1 MVCLEGWMS
10 TENTLFRD
18 QTPFALLIK
27 TKTGFSISGEGKT
40 LLREFDNNSITLA
53 LHQHNRNLIRAPK
66 VKVQI
71 QWKTMSC
78 KQGHVHKS
86 VKWVCKSSTQFKW
99 FRQFAILPLFS
110 FSMCSEHEH
119 LRLLLWRFQICEPK
133 LRFSRLT
140 TQNPKFALY
149 TFILHLPNPQWSC
162 SFSWSRIMGLFY
174 SRYA

>member
-27 TKTGFSISGEGKT
+27 AKTGFSISGEGKT

-71 QWKTMSC
+71 Q
-78 KQGHVHKS
+78 
-86 VKWVCKSSTQFKW
+86 
-99 FRQFAILPLFS
+99 
-110 FSMCSEHEH
+110 
-119 LRLLLWRFQICEPK
+119 
-133 LRFSRLT
+133 
-140 TQNPKFALY
+140 
-149 TFILHLPNPQWSC
+149 
-162 SFSWSRIMGLFY
+162 
-174 SRYA
+174 